1 MVIWQLK
8 HGEQSIDGLTTRE
21 TQGFWSSSLVT
32 DIAANAIESGQP
44 QGQRVICAQTT
55 HFWRAQTNPEP
66 KNKTIEP

>member
-1 MVIWQLK
+1 MVWPPVK
-8 HGEQSIDGLTTRE
+8 HRDFEARGWL
-21 TQGFWSSSLVT
+21 LM
-32 DIAANAIESGQP
+32 IAANAIESGQP